1 MKITTLCRG
10 ANMGKNLS
18 YGPGDQFNWR
28 RKDAQPLVDAGQ
40 AVEGHISISPEAAQ
54 LCRDEEVD
62 PREVEAT
69 GEGGRVLVSDV
80 RSHLEPEEAEEEP
93 AEEPDEPEE
102 GDEL

>member
-18 YGPGDQFNWR
+18 YSPGDQFNWR

-40 AVEGHISISPEAAQ
+40 AVEGHIAISPEAAQ
-54 LCRDEEVD
+54 LCRDEGVD

-80 RSHLEPEEAEEEP
+80 RSHLEPQEAEEP
-93 AEEPDEPEE
+93 AAELDEPEE
-102 GDEL
+102 EGEL